1 MRLRQRLA
9 AGVILAL
16 AAGAGPAAAGDRAGD
31 FDYYV
36 LALSWSPSWCALTGD
51 DRGDPQCDP
60 GRGLAF
66 ILHGLWPQ
74 YEQGWPQDCFSPHVD
89 ATRAETAAMADI
101 MGGAGLAWH
110 EWKAH
115 GRCSGLSAADYF
127 ATARAAFDRV
137 QVPDLFARVDRDLTL
152 PARVIEEAFVEAN
165 PDFTAEDMV
174 VTCDQ
179 GRIAELRLCLT
190 LDLDPRPCG
199 ADVARECRLTG
210 ASLPAL
216 R

>member
-9 AGVILAL
+9 AALILAMTTGPGP
-16 AAGAGPAAAGDRAGD
+16 AGAGDTAGV

-36 LALSWSPSWCALTGD
+36 LALSWSPSWCETVGD
-51 DRGDPQCDP
+51 AREDPQCDP
-60 GRGLAF
+60 GRGLTF

-74 YEQGWPQDCFSPHVD
+74 YEEGWPKDCFSPHVD

-115 GRCSGLSAADYF
+115 GRCSGLPAKEYF
-127 ATARAAFDRV
+127 ATARFAYQ
-137 QVPDLFARVDRDLTL
+137 QVRIPDLFTRVGRDLTL
-152 PARVIEEAFVEAN
+152 PARLIEEAFLDSN
-165 PDFTAEDMV
+165 PDFTAQDMV

-190 LDLDPRPCG
+190 RDLAPRPCG
-199 ADVARECRLTG
+199 ADVARECRLPDAT
-210 ASLPAL
+210 LPAL